1 LKRGFSAR
9 EQLLV
14 VISFYHEA
22 KKIGIIIDQP
32 FYSEATL
39 SLRWFFNRGITSIM
53 VLFAALVINF
63 AIPRLMPGN
72 PVDIMTGGVKLTKEA
87 RQAVIERFRL
97 DDPVWEQFYRYVIN
111 AFQGDFGVSFFYYP
125 QPVTEV
131 MMEALPWSLL
141 ILFIAMI
148 FQVSIGYYLGVT
160 AAWKAGSKTDSILQ
174 TVSLF
179 IFSTPLFWVAMVLL
193 YFFGYRADLFPISGA
208 YSIGEFWDSTFDEV
222 MDILHHAALPVISLV
237 IAQYAT
243 YQLILR
249 NSMVNVLK
257 EQYIL
262 TAEAKGL
269 SKRRIKHFH
278 AARNA
283 LLPMVTFLSLSFA
296 WSLGG
301 SVFVETVFSYPGI
314 GKLIFDSVISR
325 DYPLLQGCFFLF
337 SVVVIIANLL
347 VDIIYKYLDPRITF

>member
-1 LKRGFSAR
+1 LSSRWFINRGF
-9 EQLLV
+9 
-14 VISFYHEA
+14 
-22 KKIGIIIDQP
+22 
-32 FYSEATL
+32 T
-39 SLRWFFNRGITSIM
+39 SLM

-72 PVDIMTGGVKLTKEA
+72 PVDILTGGVKLTREA
-87 RQAVIERFRL
+87 RQAIIERFGL
-97 DDPVWEQFYRYVIN
+97 DDSIGIQFSRYMIN
-111 AFQGDFGVSFFYYP
+111 ALQGDFGTSFFYYP

-131 MMEALPWSLL
+131 MMEALPWSLMILFSSL
-141 ILFIAMI
+141 IL
-148 FQVSIGYYLGVT
+148 QVVLGYYLGVN
-160 AAWKAGSKTDSILQ
+160 AAWRAGSKTDATLQ
-174 TVSLF
+174 SVSLF

-193 YFFGYRADLFPISGA
+193 YVFGYQLDWFPLSGA
-208 YSIGEFWDSTFDEV
+208 YTIGEFWDEPWQEV
-222 MDILHHAALPVISLV
+222 LDIAHHAALPIISLT
-237 IAQYAT
+237 ISQYAT

-249 NSMVNVLK
+249 NSMVNILK

-269 SKRRIKHFH
+269 SQRRIKHGH

-296 WSLGG
+296 ISLGG
-301 SVFVETVFSYPGI
+301 SVFIETVFSYPGI

-337 SVVVIIANLL
+337 SVVVIIANLV
-347 VDIIYKYLDPRITF
+347 VDIVYKYLDPRIKF